1 MGNSSPT
8 PTKPRTRFTN
18 LKRLARAMIRFALQV
33 YYAVR
38 KGCDPILSRFGHH
51 RRRRILI
58 DCIEVFHYHHI
69 KPVVDRL
76 LMDPRLDVFLLD
88 NPNFSPQV
96 VPDHLAHRKHF
107 VTSSD
112 ARYRAFD
119 LTISLDY
126 WITGWIPHRGVQIA
140 APHGGGMKANYNT
153 PERLA
158 RYDVVWAVGER
169 QKDNFRKS
177 IANPGA
183 LERIGFIVTD
193 QLVNN
198 VLDVT
203 RVRRRL
209 GLNNELPVVLYA
221 PSWSDNPEMILM
233 FEDILAKLHRQDQFN
248 IIVKPHPFLLR
259 PSRAGGKDFG
269 RTLSRLS
276 NERFR
281 VATEADT
288 PIQEYMVAADILISD
303 ISSVVFEFLF
313 LDRPIL
319 LHTNSRVIGFYE
331 GEDYLK
337 DILPAVSLFET
348 AAQLP
353 AKLQMAFGNP
363 NRLSLERKR
372 FVAREYYNVGRATD
386 AAVSSVY
393 RHLELEPLDSCA
405 ASRKE

>member
-1 MGNSSPT
+1 
-8 PTKPRTRFTN
+8 
-18 LKRLARAMIRFALQV
+18 
-33 YYAVR
+33 
-38 KGCDPILSRFGHH
+38 
-51 RRRRILI
+51 
-58 DCIEVFHYHHI
+58 
-69 KPVVDRL
+69 
-76 LMDPRLDVFLLD
+76 MDQRLDVFLLD
-88 NPNFSPQV
+88 NPNFSRQV
-96 VPDHLAHRKHF
+96 VPPPFAQRKHF

-112 ARYRAFD
+112 ARYTVFD

-126 WITGWIPHRGVQIA
+126 WITTWIPHRGVQIR

-158 RYDVVWAVGER
+158 RYDVVWVVGER
-169 QKDNFRKS
+169 QKDNCRKS

-198 VLDVT
+198 VLDAT

-209 GLNNELPVVLYA
+209 GLDNELPVVLYA

-233 FEDILAKLHRQDQFN
+233 SEEILETLHRQEQFN
-248 IIVKPHPFLLR
+248 VIVKPHPLLLR
-259 PSRAGGKDFG
+259 PSQAGGKDFG
-269 RTLSRLS
+269 RMLLQFS

-319 LHTNSRVIGFYE
+319 LHTNTRVIGFYE

-348 AAQLP
+348 AEELP
-353 AKLQMAFGNP
+353 AKLRMAVGNP
-363 NRLSLERKR
+363 LGLSPERKR

-386 AAVSSVY
+386 AAVESVY
-393 RHLELEPLDSCA
+393 RHLDLAPLDKNA
-405 ASRKE
+405 ASRNE